1 MAPQTRTPGNK
12 KRSLAENVSSDHSP
26 FQLAEAHLEVEE
38 LETAAESSSTPFPE
52 VGPTPRSLQKM
63 SSLLSSQ
70 ASGCSSRSSNSTQGP
85 PSSLQLQPR
94 DQTAEQNIEKLRWRG
109 APREDDLTTVKPDQR
124 HWSIHNLPDILYVL
138 KPTGAHTKS
147 RARVPK
153 TTSIFNNQV
162 NDFPVLPAQIS
173 SRVEG
178 WRVEAWSRMDR
189 RITPQDIIDRV
200 NPAYK
205 ITVSEIQMR
214 RYRFRQEF
222 NVAAWGSSSS
232 IAAITRTLEGA
243 GLDPAQNTTRGLTPG
258 LISPAQGEAGGR
270 IPLPDNWNDFD
281 STRHPLQ
288 QGSPRL
294 KRTSYNRASN
304 EFTPIRN
311 TAESPKRELRP
322 CKSNVLGTTDALE
335 QKQMLVFCRSGRR
348 PTFEDTW
355 RENVA
360 GYPDQASNL
369 AATAGQTRD
378 SINEAEKSSTT
389 MELQEYLEKSG
400 QTYEDWVTDEG
411 NDRPSDSKQ
420 KSFWNTTTGNRP

>member
-1 MAPQTRTPGNK
+1 MAPQTRTPGKK
-12 KRSLAENVSSDHSP
+12 KRSLAGNVSSDQDP
-26 FQLAEAHLEVEE
+26 FQLEEARLKAEE

-52 VGPTPRSLQKM
+52 VGPTPRSLQEI
-63 SSLLSSQ
+63 SSFLLNP
-70 ASGCSSRSSNSTQGP
+70 ASGCSSRSSNYTQGP
-85 PSSLQLQPR
+85 PSSLQPQPR
-94 DQTAEQNIEKLRWRG
+94 DQTAEQSIEKLRWRG
-109 APREDDLTTVKPDQR
+109 APRVDDLTTVNPDQR

-138 KPTGAHTKS
+138 KPTGVHTKS

-153 TTSIFNNQV
+153 TTSIFGNQV
-162 NDFPVLPAQIS
+162 NDFPVLPDQIS

-205 ITVSEIQMR
+205 ITASEIQMR

-222 NVAAWGSSSS
+222 NVAAWGSGSS
-232 IAAITRTLEGA
+232 IAAITRTLEGV
-243 GLDPAQNTTRGLTPG
+243 GLDRAQNTTRGLTPG
-258 LISPAQGEAGGR
+258 LISPAVGEAGGR

-281 STRHPLQ
+281 STRHPSQ

-311 TAESPKRELRP
+311 TAEPQRRELRLR
-322 CKSNVLGTTDALE
+322 KRYVLDTTDALE
-335 QKQMLVFCRSGRR
+335 QKLMLVFRRSSRH

-355 RENVA
+355 RENFPE
-360 GYPDQASNL
+360 YPDQASNL
-369 AATAGQTRD
+369 DVTARQAQD
-378 SINEAEKSSTT
+378 SIDEAEESTTT
-389 MELQEYLEKSG
+389 MELQEYLKKSG

-411 NDRPSDSKQ
+411 NDRPFNSKQ
-420 KSFWNTTTGNRP
+420 KTFWTTTTGNRP